1 MSQIQTHNGGDY
13 VKTRQKDIS
22 ATGFNVKMEED
33 IGDKGHAKESIGWLA
48 ITTSRGHLSGLK
60 YSASV
65 WGGVTHSQRSVRL
78 SYGWSTRPLIF
89 GSIASFAGSDPCELR
104 LPSLVQ
110 EKIGKKTYT
119 TANIFVEED
128 TCVDSERNHRRT
140 DARPSGTHD
149 GLLDGCPQNGWW
161 QCARDLEQGPLPKE
175 RKR

>member
-13 VKTRQKDIS
+13 VKTRQKDVS

-33 IGDKGHAKESIGWLA
+33 IGDKGHVKESIGWLA

-78 SYGWSTRPLIF
+78 SYGWSTKPLIF

-128 TCVDSERNHRRT
+128 TCVDSERNHNRESV
-140 DARPSGTHD
+140 AVLAIESGSI
-149 GLLDGCPQNGWW
+149 QY
-161 QCARDLEQGPLPKE
+161 
-175 RKR
+175 